1 MGKVLRHDA
10 VSDVLR
16 FAQALPCHNQEYIRL
31 FAPFVAYDIGAA
43 DYEEREA
50 YAKCRVCER
59 EYVMA
64 NLGNR
69 AITRIRK
76 SNLSLAECY
85 NEIRE
90 TLISDLRINNAF
102 KERS

>member
-31 FAPFVAYDIGAA
+31 LAPFVAYDSGAA

-50 YAKCRVCER
+50 YAKCPICER

-64 NLGNR
+64 NRGNR
-69 AITRIRK
+69 AITRLRK
-76 SNLSLAECY
+76 TELSLAECY
-85 NEIRE
+85 DEIRG
-90 TLISDLRINNAF
+90 TLMSDLRNNDAS
-102 KERS
+102 KR